1 LPRGLGDNPLK
12 KEKRV
17 RRVGARANAASAT
30 GPESPSYVSA
40 DVAGPETVDTSSSGS
55 RSYNDVFFQRRPE
68 NFVPGENSTPE
79 EIHTVDSGTTTPAA
93 VAESISAPILPEV
106 AVFTSTERAPIDA
119 VAETPAPAPVTV
131 VAPVLQHE
139 VAPERVEPPPVNN
152 VAQPQTPTE
161 PAPREEAKTGFFGR
175 IFGRLHK

>member
-40 DVAGPETVDTSSSGS
+40 DVAGPETVGTSSSGS

-68 NFVPGENSTPE
+68 NFVPVENSTPQ
-79 EIHTVDSGTTTPAA
+79 EIHIVDSGTTTTAA
-93 VAESISAPILPEV
+93 AESVSAPVLPEL
-106 AVFTSTERAPIDA
+106 AVFSSTERAPIDA
-119 VAETPAPAPVTV
+119 VAETPAPAAVIVAEPVPQLE
-131 VAPVLQHE
+131 A
-139 VAPERVEPPPVNN
+139 APERVESPPANN

-161 PAPREEAKTGFFGR
+161 PAPREQAKTGFFGR